1 MVRLTFLLIPRL
13 PFPNSPPLI
22 GAAGVSGKHGFPNV
36 PVSGVSGTGGNE
48 TGTRTAGAGLGNRTR
63 SAR

>member
-1 MVRLTFLLIPRL
+1 MVRVTYPLVSRP

-22 GAAGVSGKHGFPNV
+22 GAAGVSGKHGLPNV
-36 PVSGVSGTGGNE
+36 PVSGVSGAGGNE
-48 TGTRTAGAGLGNRTR
+48 TGPRTARAAPANRTR

>member
-1 MVRLTFLLIPRL
+1 MVRLTFPLVSRL

-36 PVSGVSGTGGNE
+36 PVSGVSGTDSAE
-48 TGTRTAGAGLGNRTR
+48 PEQQARRCGLGDRMRTER
-63 SAR
+63 